1 MVTNNN
7 YKEIKKILL
16 IILALNWIV
25 ALSKI
30 IYGIFTNCISMKSD
44 GFHSLFD
51 GVSNIIGLMGIAIA
65 SLPKDKNHP
74 YGHKKYETLFSLGIA
89 TLIFIT
95 CFELVKE
102 GIIRLYNKKIPYVNL
117 GSFLI
122 MIITMIIN
130 FFVMRYEYKK
140 GKELNSDIL
149 ISDSLHTKSDILTSI
164 SVIITLIFLKFRL
177 FVFDPITT
185 IIIALFIAYT
195 GFEIVKESQG
205 ILCDKMVLDTKD
217 VEKIVLSIEGVEAC
231 HKIRTR
237 GRPDDIHIDLH
248 VQVKKDMNIEKAHI
262 ISYKIEE
269 TIKKK
274 INGVSDVII
283 HMEPK

>member
-16 IILALNWIV
+16 IVLVLNWLV

-30 IYGIFTNCISMKSD
+30 IYGIFTNCISIKSD

-51 GVSNIIGLMGIAIA
+51 GVSNIIGLIGITVA

-95 CFELVKE
+95 CFNLIKE
-102 GIIRLYNKKIPYVNL
+102 GLIRFYNKKIPFVNL

-122 MIITMIIN
+122 MIITITIN
-130 FFVMRYEYKK
+130 FFAMRYEYRK
-140 GKELNSDIL
+140 GKELKSDIL
-149 ISDSLHTKSDILTSI
+149 ISDSLHTKSDIFTSV
-164 SVIITLIFLKFRL
+164 SVIIALILLKFK
-177 FVFDPITT
+177 FFIFDPITT

-205 ILCDKMVLDTKD
+205 ILCDEMVLDTKD
-217 VEKIVLSIEGVEAC
+217 IEKIVLSVDGVEAC

-248 VQVKKDMNIEKAHI
+248 VQVRKDMSVEKAHI

-269 TIKKK
+269 IIKKK